1 MCLCCLRPRSSR
13 EGDLHLCELAFCWNC
28 FSNDVVFNFAV
39 DRFHHPLT
47 SCLHFCFSAALWCC
61 PYRSEILES
70 SLTTCFI
77 LLLLHML
84 SFNFFLLSNMDI
96 TQIFCISLFL
106 LFNTLTLRDLTHTS
120 WFWFLH
126 RNGSQ
131 MFILGLIS
139 LRLIFPHSY
148 WECLSSYLLN
158 SFLPEIHL
166 LFSHSISLNPTY
178 FLKLSWDINPTV
190 KFSSLN
196 KLFIL
201 CAILY
206 LFLKYI
212 TSILTLSK
220 CVYHYEKWSESVN
233 HSAVSDSL
241 QAHGL

>member
-1 MCLCCLRPRSSR
+1 
-13 EGDLHLCELAFCWNC
+13 
-28 FSNDVVFNFAV
+28 
-39 DRFHHPLT
+39 
-47 SCLHFCFSAALWCC
+47 
-61 PYRSEILES
+61 
-70 SLTTCFI
+70 
-77 LLLLHML
+77 ML
-84 SFNFFLLSNMDI
+84 SFNCFLLSNMDI

-148 WECLSSYLLN
+148 WEFLSSYLLN

-196 KLFIL
+196 KLFFL

-220 CVYHYEKWSESVN
+220 CFITMKSEVKVLITQLCLILCKPMDCSLPGSSV
-233 HSAVSDSL
+233 HGIL
-241 QAHGL
+241 QARVLEWVAIPFSQRSNPVLLNCRQILSEPPGSPFITTTVFLNLLKKKYSKNVKLNIQLEIILVIPM